1 MVYKIIDLV
10 GISSKD
16 FSGAVSEAV
25 KEASK
30 TLRGIERVIVE
41 RLEAS
46 VENNRIKEYR
56 AHVKVVFKIER

>member
-10 GISSKD
+10 GVSSKD
-16 FSGAVSEAV
+16 HSAAVSEAV

-30 TLRGIERVIVE
+30 TIRGIERVIVKS
-41 RLEAS
+41 LEAS

-56 AHVKVVFKIER
+56 AYVQVVFKIER

>member
-10 GISSKD
+10 GVSSKD
-16 FSGAVSEAV
+16 HSAAVSEAV
-25 KEASK
+25 KESSK
-30 TLRGIERVIVE
+30 TIRGIERVIVE

-56 AHVKVVFKIER
+56 AYVKVVFKIER

>member
-10 GISSKD
+10 GVSSKD
-16 FSGAVSEAV
+16 YSAAVSEAV
-25 KEASK
+25 KESSK
-30 TLRGIERVIVE
+30 TIRGIERVTVE

-56 AHVKVVFKIER
+56 AYVKVVFKIER